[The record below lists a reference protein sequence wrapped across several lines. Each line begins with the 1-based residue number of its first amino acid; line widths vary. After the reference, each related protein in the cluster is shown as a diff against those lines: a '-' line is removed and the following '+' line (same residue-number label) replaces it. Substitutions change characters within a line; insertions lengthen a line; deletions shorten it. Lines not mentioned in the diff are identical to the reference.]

1 MSIVANLMSGLP
13 LVAVV
18 GRPNVGKSTLVN
30 RIVGRR
36 LAVVE
41 AKSGVTRDRK
51 EIPARWN
58 ERDFIVVDTGGWELT
73 PADDLVAD
81 IRGQAE
87 IAIAAADVIVF
98 VVDAQ
103 TGITA
108 DDAGVVDMLRHADV
122 PVVVAAN
129 KVDGSKH
136 DHLVTELWSVGLGEP
151 IGVSALHGRGS
162 GDLLDRIIKLLP
174 PEADDS
180 DREPVATL
188 AILGRPNVGKSTLL
202 NQLAGEERVLVSP
215 VAGTTRDPIDVVVD
229 MDGEPFRVV
238 DTAGIRRRAVSADKG
253 ADFYSIMRA
262 RKALAEADVALLII
276 DGHEGA
282 SFQDQRLAQ
291 EVADAGAGLV
301 ILANKWDE
309 ADAEERAET
318 LSSIGDRL
326 AFAHWAPVLTMSAK
340 TGSKV
345 GRIGGAVRL
354 ALENRRKRIPTG
366 ELNRLMRRWQQMHPP
381 PVRKGRRPKILYAVQ
396 SRIEPPEIVLMI
408 SGGELGSDYLRYLE
422 GKVREHDD
430 YTATPVWITP
440 RSRQSQHHRS

>member
-1 MSIVANLMSGLP
+1 MSSLP

-30 RIVGRR
+30 RMVGRR
-36 LAVVE
+36 MAVVE
-41 AKSGVTRDRK
+41 AKAGVTRDRR
-51 EIPARWN
+51 EIPAKWN
-58 ERDFIVVDTGGWELT
+58 EREFIVVDTGGWELS
-73 PADDLVAD
+73 PQDELVAD

-87 IAIAAADVIVF
+87 VAIATADVIVF
-98 VVDAQ
+98 VVDVQ
-103 TGITA
+103 TGVTA
-108 DDAGVVDMLRHADV
+108 DDAGVVDMLRQATV
-122 PVVVAAN
+122 PVLVAAN

-136 DHLVTELWSVGLGEP
+136 DYLVADLWSVGLGEP
-151 IGVSALHGRGS
+151 VGVSALHGRGS
-162 GDLLDRIIKLLP
+162 GDLMDRIIKLLP
-174 PEADDS
+174 AKTDIGDES
-180 DREPVATL
+180 PVATL

-215 VAGTTRDPIDVVVD
+215 IAGTTRDPIDMLVD
-229 MDGEPFRVV
+229 MDGEPFRIV
-238 DTAGIRRRAVSADKG
+238 DTAGIRRRSGSVDKG
-253 ADFYSIMRA
+253 ADYYAVMRA
-262 RKALAEADVALLII
+262 RKAVAEADVALLII

-282 SFQDQRLAQ
+282 TFQDQRLAQ

-309 ADAEERAET
+309 ADIEEREET

-354 ALENRRKRIPTG
+354 SLENRRKRIPTG
-366 ELNRLMRRWQQMHPP
+366 ELNRLIRQWQQMHPP

-396 SRIEPPEIVLMI
+396 SGVEPPEIVLFV
-408 SGGELGSDYLRYLE
+408 SGGELAADYLRYLE

-440 RSRQSQHHRS
+440 RSRQTQLRRN

>member
-1 MSIVANLMSGLP
+1 MPPLMPLP

-36 LAVVE
+36 IAVVE
-41 AKSGVTRDRK
+41 EKAGVTRDRK
-51 EIPARWN
+51 EIPAKWN
-58 ERDFIVVDTGGWELT
+58 DREFMVVDTGGWELT
-73 PADDLVAD
+73 PEDDLVAD

-87 IAIAAADVIVF
+87 LAMAAADVIVF

-103 TGITA
+103 TGVTP
-108 DDAGVVDMLRHADV
+108 DDAGVIELLRQARV

-129 KVDGSKH
+129 KVDGHKH
-136 DHLVTELWSVGLGEP
+136 DYLVADLWSIGLGEP
-151 IGVSALHGRGS
+151 VGVSALHGRGA
-162 GDLLDRIIKLLP
+162 GDLLERIVKLLP
-174 PEADDS
+174 PETTAADD
-180 DREPVATL
+180 RPVATL

-202 NQLAGEERVLVSP
+202 NRLAGEERVLVSP

-229 MDGEPFRVV
+229 MGGEPFRVV
-238 DTAGIRRRAVSADKG
+238 DTAGIRRRAVNIDQG
-253 ADFYSIMRA
+253 ADYYAIMRA

-282 SFQDQRLAQ
+282 TFQDQRLAQ
-291 EVADAGAGLV
+291 EAAEAGAGLV

-309 ADAEERAET
+309 ADAEERAAT
-318 LSSIGDRL
+318 LASIGDRL

-340 TGSKV
+340 TGSKI
-345 GRIGGAVRL
+345 GRIGDAVRL
-354 ALENRRKRIPTG
+354 SLENRQKRIPTG
-366 ELNRLMRRWQQMHPP
+366 ELNRLVRQWQQVHPP

-396 SRIEPPEIVLMI
+396 SGIDPPEIVLMV
-408 SGGELGSDYLRYLE
+408 SGGELGADYLRYLE

-440 RSRQSQHHRS
+440 RSRQSRPGRN

>member
-1 MSIVANLMSGLP
+1 MSRLP

-41 AKSGVTRDRK
+41 AKAGVTRDRK

-73 PADDLVAD
+73 PSDDLVAD

-108 DDAGVVDMLRHADV
+108 DDAGVVEMLRQASV

-136 DHLVTELWSVGLGEP
+136 DHLVTDLWSAGLGEP

-162 GDLLDRIIKLLP
+162 GDLLDRVVKLLP
-174 PEADDS
+174 PKDDER
-180 DREPVATL
+180 DQEPVATL

-262 RKALAEADVALLII
+262 RKALTEADVALLII

-282 SFQDQRLAQ
+282 TFQDQRLAQ
-291 EVADAGAGLV
+291 EVADSGAGLV

-309 ADAEERAET
+309 ADADERAET

-340 TGSKV
+340 TGSKI

-366 ELNRLMRRWQQMHPP
+366 ELNRLMRQWQQMHPP

-396 SRIEPPEIVLMI
+396 SGIEPPDIVLMI
-408 SGGELGSDYLRYLE
+408 SGGELGADYLRYLE

-440 RSRQSQHHRS
+440 RSRQSQHPRS

>member
-1 MSIVANLMSGLP
+1 MSRLP

-73 PADDLVAD
+73 PSDDLVAD

-103 TGITA
+103 TGVTA
-108 DDAGVVDMLRHADV
+108 DDAGVVEMLRQAKV

-136 DHLVTELWSVGLGEP
+136 DHLVTDLWSVGLGEP

-162 GDLLDRIIKLLP
+162 GDLLDRVVKLLP
-174 PEADDS
+174 PKDDGG
-180 DREPVATL
+180 DQEPVATL

-253 ADFYSIMRA
+253 ADFYAIMRA

-282 SFQDQRLAQ
+282 TFQDQRLAQ
-291 EVADAGAGLV
+291 EVADSGAGLV

-309 ADAEERAET
+309 ADADERAET

-366 ELNRLMRRWQQMHPP
+366 ELNRLIRQWQQMHPP

-396 SRIEPPEIVLMI
+396 SGIEPPEIVLMI
-408 SGGELGSDYLRYLE
+408 SGGELGADYLRYLE

-440 RSRQSQHHRS
+440 RSRQSQHLRS

>member
-1 MSIVANLMSGLP
+1 MSRLP

-51 EIPARWN
+51 EISARWN

-73 PADDLVAD
+73 PSDDLVAD

-103 TGITA
+103 TGVTA
-108 DDAGVVDMLRHADV
+108 DDAGVVEMLRQAKV

-136 DHLVTELWSVGLGEP
+136 DHLVTDLWSVGLGEP

-162 GDLLDRIIKLLP
+162 GDLLDRVVKLLP
-174 PEADDS
+174 PKGDGGDP
-180 DREPVATL
+180 EPVATL

-253 ADFYSIMRA
+253 ADFYAIMRA
-262 RKALAEADVALLII
+262 RKALTEADVALLII

-282 SFQDQRLAQ
+282 TFQDQRLAQ
-291 EVADAGAGLV
+291 EVADSGAGLV

-309 ADAEERAET
+309 ADADERAET

-366 ELNRLMRRWQQMHPP
+366 ELNRLIRQWQQMHPP

-396 SRIEPPEIVLMI
+396 SGIEPPEIVLMI
-408 SGGELGSDYLRYLE
+408 SGGELGADYLRYLE

-440 RSRQSQHHRS
+440 RSRQSQHLRS